1 MAGVPPG
8 FRTSYQRI
16 PTELPAVTE
25 WLTTNDSW
33 SPKFG
38 YESRYINRSA
48 SESRRFVVPLCG
60 MQVPPP
66 LQAAEKAATGIA
78 LGPVKV
84 DEDGAAQLTL
94 NFQSSNWLVPKPRT

>member
-1 MAGVPPG
+1 MAGAPPG
-8 FRTSYQRI
+8 FRNSYQRI

-25 WLTTNDSW
+25 WLTTSDSW
-33 SPKFG
+33 SPKFR
-38 YESRYINRSA
+38 YESRYISRSA
-48 SESRRFVVPLCG
+48 RESRRFVVPLCG

-84 DEDGAAQLTL
+84 DDDAVAQSTL
-94 NFQSSNWLVPKPRT
+94 NFQRSSWFMPKRRT